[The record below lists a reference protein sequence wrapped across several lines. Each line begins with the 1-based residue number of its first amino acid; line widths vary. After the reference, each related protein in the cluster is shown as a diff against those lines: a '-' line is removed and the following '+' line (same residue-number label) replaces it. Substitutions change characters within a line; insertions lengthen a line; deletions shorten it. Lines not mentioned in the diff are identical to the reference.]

1 MRGGYG
7 NRGRGGYSG
16 GAAMTAAAGGVAAG
30 AMMANGQRRPPPGYP
45 PGGMPP
51 DGYSERMGGQEI
63 AQSQPYIEGE
73 NREFTPMSPSIYTT
87 GPEDP
92 QGVYGARA
100 QSPGREGMSPYG
112 ARVQSPAG
120 TGRGM
125 SPPPAMPA
133 MPPPQVAEL
142 SGAVAQHD
150 FAPRRSQS
158 QDP

>member
-1 MRGGYG
+1 
-7 NRGRGGYSG
+7 
-16 GAAMTAAAGGVAAG
+16 
-30 AMMANGQRRPPPGYP
+30 
-45 PGGMPP
+45 
-51 DGYSERMGGQEI
+51 MGGQEI
-63 AQSQPYIEGE
+63 AQSQPYIEGD
-73 NREFTPMSPSIYTT
+73 NREFTPMSPSVYTT
-87 GPEDP
+87 GPEEP

-100 QSPGREGMSPYG
+100 QSPGREGMAPYG

-133 MPPPQVAEL
+133 MHPPQVAEL